1 MIDFFGR
8 SNEIV
13 DKRTKRDFK
22 MTTVSYDSDF
32 YAWAMEQA
40 NLLRAGKLNE
50 IDTVNLIEEI
60 ESMGRSEK
68 RELENRLVMLL
79 QHLLKWQFQ
88 PSHQGRSW
96 RLTIEEQRR
105 EIPYVIEDN
114 PSLKNALDD
123 IVQRAYAK
131 ATKAAA
137 SETDLPILTF
147 PQKCPWSFDL
157 AVSDDF
163 FPN

>member
-22 MTTVSYDSDF
+22 MTMVSYDSDF

-88 PSHQGRSW
+88 QQFP
-96 RLTIEEQRR
+96 
-105 EIPYVIEDN
+105 
-114 PSLKNALDD
+114 
-123 IVQRAYAK
+123 
-131 ATKAAA
+131 A
-137 SETDLPILTF
+137 S
-147 PQKCPWSFDL
+147 
-157 AVSDDF
+157 
-163 FPN
+163 

>member
-1 MIDFFGR
+1 
-8 SNEIV
+8 
-13 DKRTKRDFK
+13 

-157 AVSDDF
+157 AVRDDF

>member
-1 MIDFFGR
+1 
-8 SNEIV
+8 
-13 DKRTKRDFK
+13 

-32 YAWAMEQA
+32 YAWTMEQA

-60 ESMGRSEK
+60 ESMGRTEK
-68 RELENRLVMLL
+68 RELENRLVILL

-88 PSHQGRSW
+88 PSHRGRSW

-147 PQKCPWSFDL
+147 PQQCPWSFDL